1 MVIALYFQFTCNLQV
16 DPGWCI
22 HLQVTNDPL
31 ELNWSKEILVHR
43 NSHPPGVLGHYYSS
57 REVLEFRPNP
67 WLGLSE
73 DL

>member
-1 MVIALYFQFTCNLQV
+1 MIISLYFQFTCNLQV

-31 ELNWSKEILVHR
+31 ELNWSEEIRR
-43 NSHPPGVLGHYYSS
+43 NSHSPRYSS
-57 REVLEFRPNP
+57 REVLELRPNP
-67 WLGLSE
+67 WLGLGE